1 VSSYFKDLLVRVGA
15 TFAFTFLSIFSLE
28 DLSTA
33 DSAAIAGGAAALAL
47 VQAALGKFVGNPDD
61 AGLTK

>member
-15 TFAFTFLSIFSLE
+15 TFAFTFLSLFSLE
-28 DLSTA
+28 DLGTA
-33 DSAAIAGGAAALAL
+33 DNAAIAGGAAALAL
-47 VQAALGKFVGNPDD
+47 VQAWLGKFVGKPED

>member
-1 VSSYFKDLLVRVGA
+1 MTSYFKDLLVRVGA
-15 TFAFTFLSIFSLE
+15 TFAFTFLSMFSLA

-33 DSAAIAGGAAALAL
+33 DEAAVSAGAAALAL
-47 VQAALGKFVGNPDD
+47 VQAWLGKFVGSEDN

>member
-1 VSSYFKDLLVRVGA
+1 MTSYLKDLLVRVGA

-33 DSAAIAGGAAALAL
+33 DNALIAGGAAALAL
-47 VQAALGKFVGNPDD
+47 VQAALGKFVGDPDN